1 MDKNKWVKTFFIGS
15 IVIILMV
22 SGINYIVNPYNV
34 FGHGYDKY
42 FPNKTEILSDEMTK
56 FYVANRL
63 QPKTIMIGTS
73 RIGFFQESQLT
84 PYLDAPIYNL
94 ALSGSSIDEQASHI
108 EYMIKHH
115 HIKNIIWSLDFFSF
129 NPTKP
134 INPPFEEKCLSND
147 PFWNDYLI
155 SLFNLKTFNKS
166 IETIKSNY
174 LPSKNN
180 TSKEVPNKE
189 EIERKIDYTLKEYAT
204 KEAFLKSEPF
214 KIPSSIDRKVA
225 LVKKTIAYCH
235 ENNVSVT
242 LYTSPVYYKH
252 IDMYYSMGLGD
263 TFEYWKKSLADI
275 QPYTDFCVYNSI
287 SYDMMKFRDSSHAIS
302 NVGELVFIRIFDSKL
317 ANSSQN
323 FGYTVTPYNINQHL
337 NQQKRIRHDF
347 SF

>member
-56 FYVANRL
+56 FYVVNRL

-84 PYLDAPIYNL
+84 PYLDSPIYNL

-134 INPPFEEKCLSND
+134 INPPFEEKRLSND

-174 LPSKNN
+174 LSSKNN

-189 EIERKIDYTLKEYAT
+189 EIELKIDYTLKEYAT
-204 KEAFLKSEPF
+204 KEAFLKSESF
-214 KIPSSIDRKVA
+214 KIPSSIDQKVA
-225 LVKKTIAYCH
+225 LVKKTIAFCH

-275 QPYTDFCVYNSI
+275 QPYTDFCIYNSI

-302 NVGELVFIRIFDSKL
+302 NVGELVFARIFDSKL

-323 FGYTVTPYNINQHL
+323 FGYTVTSYNINQHL